1 MNPSAQPSRPFIY
14 HFLAMLGVVILAVLM
29 GTIVWRAFD
38 VLLVIFA
45 GILLGVFLYSLSH
58 KVSDYLPIGY
68 AWCLLLVT
76 VLIFGGMAVLSYFL
90 VPPVVDR
97 ISQLTQQLG
106 DAAGQI
112 RQQLQQSS
120 WGQQLL
126 DRTPYL
132 DGMLSGRGG
141 QAGQGGESG
150 QGGAMS
156 TIGTMLQTTFGAI
169 VNVVVIFF
177 LGIYTAAT
185 PAVYR
190 RGLVKLVPPYRR
202 ERASEVLSDLRVTL
216 WRWTLGRLFSMSVIG
231 VATAIGLWLM
241 GVPLP
246 TTMGIIAALLTFV
259 PNIGPVL
266 SVVPPLLLAVPQGMT
281 LVVYVVVFYLVL
293 QLAESY
299 LLTPLVQ
306 RYEVSLPPA
315 LPIAVQLLMSVLA
328 GVLGLALAT
337 PLAAAVIVLVNDLYI
352 HDVLKDP
359 ES

>member
-1 MNPSAQPSRPFIY
+1 
-14 HFLAMLGVVILAVLM
+14 MLGLVILAVLM

-68 AWCLLLVT
+68 AWCLALVM
-76 VLIFGGMAVLSYFL
+76 VLSFGGMAVLLYFL
-90 VPPVVDR
+90 VPHVADR

-106 DAAGQI
+106 DAVGQI

-126 DRTPYL
+126 GQTPSL
-132 DGMLSGRGG
+132 DGMLSGQPGEGERSAQEG
-141 QAGQGGESG
+141 QAGIL
-150 QGGAMS
+150 S
-156 TIGTMLQTTFGAI
+156 TIGTVFQTTFGAI

-190 RGLVKLVPPYRR
+190 RGLVKLVPPVHRD
-202 ERASEVLSDLRVTL
+202 RAREVLSDLRLTL
-216 WRWTLGRLFSMSVIG
+216 WRWSLGRLFSMSVIG

-246 TTMGIIAALLTFV
+246 ITMGMIAALLTFV

-266 SVVPPLLLAVPQGMT
+266 SVVPPLLLALPQGMM
-281 LVVYVVVFYLVL
+281 LGVYVVAFYLAL

-306 RYEVSLPPA
+306 RHELSLAPA
-315 LPIAVQLLMSVLA
+315 LTISVQLLMSILA
-328 GVLGLALAT
+328 GALGLALAT
-337 PLAAAVIVLVNDLYI
+337 PLAAVVMVLVNDLYI
-352 HDVLKDP
+352 HDVLQDL